1 MPIKVLMPALSPTM
15 TEGKLAKWLK
25 KEGETVKSG
34 QVLAEIETDKATME
48 LEAVDE
54 GTLGKILIAGGT
66 EGVAVNTPIALIL
79 EEGENASAL
88 ADAGNGAAAP
98 KAVVPASPAP
108 SGAAI
113 ATAPIP
119 KAEIK
124 VNVEQM
130 KKNLDQ
136 AIGQLN
142 DNMRDGGRN
151 LAFAM
156 DETLGRPIIVVKKE
170 DTGEV
175 IRQIPNEVVIKVAHN
190 LDKLKGLLFNTRA

>member
-1 MPIKVLMPALSPTM
+1 M
-15 TEGKLAKWLK
+15 
-25 KEGETVKSG
+25 
-34 QVLAEIETDKATME
+34 
-48 LEAVDE
+48 
-54 GTLGKILIAGGT
+54 
-66 EGVAVNTPIALIL
+66 
-79 EEGENASAL
+79 
-88 ADAGNGAAAP
+88 
-98 KAVVPASPAP
+98 
-108 SGAAI
+108 
-113 ATAPIP
+113 P

-156 DETLGRPIIVVKKE
+156 DEVLGRAVIVVKKE

-190 LDKLKGLLFNTRA
+190 LDKIKGLLLNTRA

>member
-1 MPIKVLMPALSPTM
+1 MEIQSRSTPLQSP
-15 TEGKLAKWLK
+15 
-25 KEGETVKSG
+25 
-34 QVLAEIETDKATME
+34 KAQ
-48 LEAVDE
+48 
-54 GTLGKILIAGGT
+54 
-66 EGVAVNTPIALIL
+66 
-79 EEGENASAL
+79 
-88 ADAGNGAAAP
+88 AAAP
-98 KAVVPASPAP
+98 QPQAASPAP

>member
-1 MPIKVLMPALSPTM
+1 MRQTRKVGIMEILTRSAALQ
-15 TEGKLAKWLK
+15 
-25 KEGETVKSG
+25 TVKL
-34 QVLAEIETDKATME
+34 Q
-48 LEAVDE
+48 
-54 GTLGKILIAGGT
+54 
-66 EGVAVNTPIALIL
+66 
-79 EEGENASAL
+79 
-88 ADAGNGAAAP
+88 
-98 KAVVPASPAP
+98 PASPQTQAHP
-108 SGAAI
+108 ASTGVAI
-113 ATAPIP
+113 ATAPVH

-156 DETLGRPIIVVKKE
+156 DEVLGRPVIVVKKG

-190 LDKLKGLLFNTRA
+190 LDKLKGLLFNTHA

>member
-1 MPIKVLMPALSPTM
+1 MEIQSRSVPQPSP
-15 TEGKLAKWLK
+15 KLQ
-25 KEGETVKSG
+25 S
-34 QVLAEIETDKATME
+34 
-48 LEAVDE
+48 
-54 GTLGKILIAGGT
+54 
-66 EGVAVNTPIALIL
+66 
-79 EEGENASAL
+79 
-88 ADAGNGAAAP
+88 AAP
-98 KAVVPASPAP
+98 QGPTAAP
-108 SGAAI
+108 EATGKTL

-119 KAEIK
+119 KAEIN

-156 DETLGRPIIVVKKE
+156 DETLGRPVIVVKKE
-170 DTGEV
+170 DTGEI

-190 LDKLKGLLFNTRA
+190 MEKLKGLLFNTRA

>member
-1 MPIKVLMPALSPTM
+1 MEIQSRSTSLQSP
-15 TEGKLAKWLK
+15 
-25 KEGETVKSG
+25 
-34 QVLAEIETDKATME
+34 KAQ
-48 LEAVDE
+48 
-54 GTLGKILIAGGT
+54 
-66 EGVAVNTPIALIL
+66 
-79 EEGENASAL
+79 
-88 ADAGNGAAAP
+88 AAAP
-98 KAVVPASPAP
+98 QPQAASPTP

-156 DETLGRPIIVVKKE
+156 DEVLGRPIIVVKKE

>member
-1 MPIKVLMPALSPTM
+1 MEIQSRSTPLQSP
-15 TEGKLAKWLK
+15 
-25 KEGETVKSG
+25 
-34 QVLAEIETDKATME
+34 KAT
-48 LEAVDE
+48 V
-54 GTLGKILIAGGT
+54 
-66 EGVAVNTPIALIL
+66 VAPQPQA
-79 EEGENASAL
+79 
-88 ADAGNGAAAP
+88 
-98 KAVVPASPAP
+98 ASPAP

>member
-1 MPIKVLMPALSPTM
+1 VEIMEIQSRSTPLQSP
-15 TEGKLAKWLK
+15 
-25 KEGETVKSG
+25 
-34 QVLAEIETDKATME
+34 KAQ
-48 LEAVDE
+48 
-54 GTLGKILIAGGT
+54 
-66 EGVAVNTPIALIL
+66 
-79 EEGENASAL
+79 
-88 ADAGNGAAAP
+88 AAAP
-98 KAVVPASPAP
+98 QPQAASPAP

>member
-1 MPIKVLMPALSPTM
+1 MEIQSRSTQLQSP
-15 TEGKLAKWLK
+15 
-25 KEGETVKSG
+25 
-34 QVLAEIETDKATME
+34 KAQ
-48 LEAVDE
+48 
-54 GTLGKILIAGGT
+54 
-66 EGVAVNTPIALIL
+66 
-79 EEGENASAL
+79 
-88 ADAGNGAAAP
+88 AAAP
-98 KAVVPASPAP
+98 QPQAASPAP

-136 AIGQLN
+136 AISQLN

>member
-1 MPIKVLMPALSPTM
+1 MEIQSRSMPQPSPKPQPAASQGHSAAP
-15 TEGKLAKWLK
+15 A
-25 KEGETVKSG
+25 
-34 QVLAEIETDKATME
+34 AA
-48 LEAVDE
+48 
-54 GTLGKILIAGGT
+54 
-66 EGVAVNTPIALIL
+66 GVAM
-79 EEGENASAL
+79 
-88 ADAGNGAAAP
+88 
-98 KAVVPASPAP
+98 
-108 SGAAI
+108 

-124 VNVEQM
+124 VNVEEM

-156 DETLGRPIIVVKKE
+156 DESLGRPIIVVKKE

-175 IRQIPNEVVIKVAHN
+175 IRQIPNEVVIKVAHS

>member
-1 MPIKVLMPALSPTM
+1 MEIQSRSAPQPSPKPQPAAPQ
-15 TEGKLAKWLK
+15 
-25 KEGETVKSG
+25 G
-34 QVLAEIETDKATME
+34 QTAAPAAT
-48 LEAVDE
+48 
-54 GTLGKILIAGGT
+54 
-66 EGVAVNTPIALIL
+66 GVAL
-79 EEGENASAL
+79 
-88 ADAGNGAAAP
+88 
-98 KAVVPASPAP
+98 
-108 SGAAI
+108 

-156 DETLGRPIIVVKKE
+156 DETLGRPVIVVKKE

-190 LDKLKGLLFNTRA
+190 MAKLKGLLFNTRT

>member
-1 MPIKVLMPALSPTM
+1 MMEIQTRSTALQSP
-15 TEGKLAKWLK
+15 
-25 KEGETVKSG
+25 
-34 QVLAEIETDKATME
+34 Q
-48 LEAVDE
+48 
-54 GTLGKILIAGGT
+54 
-66 EGVAVNTPIALIL
+66 PQ
-79 EEGENASAL
+79 
-88 ADAGNGAAAP
+88 
-98 KAVVPASPAP
+98 PASPQAQSAKP
-108 SGAAI
+108 ALTGAAI
-113 ATAPIP
+113 ATAPMP

-156 DETLGRPIIVVKKE
+156 DEVLGRPVIVVKKE

-190 LDKLKGLLFNTRA
+190 MDKLKGLLLNTRA

>member
-1 MPIKVLMPALSPTM
+1 
-15 TEGKLAKWLK
+15 
-25 KEGETVKSG
+25 
-34 QVLAEIETDKATME
+34 
-48 LEAVDE
+48 
-54 GTLGKILIAGGT
+54 
-66 EGVAVNTPIALIL
+66 
-79 EEGENASAL
+79 
-88 ADAGNGAAAP
+88 
-98 KAVVPASPAP
+98 
-108 SGAAI
+108 
-113 ATAPIP
+113 
-119 KAEIK
+119 
-124 VNVEQM
+124 M

>member
-1 MPIKVLMPALSPTM
+1 MEIQSRSMPQPSPKPQPAASQGHSAAP
-15 TEGKLAKWLK
+15 A
-25 KEGETVKSG
+25 
-34 QVLAEIETDKATME
+34 AT
-48 LEAVDE
+48 
-54 GTLGKILIAGGT
+54 
-66 EGVAVNTPIALIL
+66 GVAM
-79 EEGENASAL
+79 
-88 ADAGNGAAAP
+88 
-98 KAVVPASPAP
+98 
-108 SGAAI
+108 

-124 VNVEQM
+124 VNVEEM

-156 DETLGRPIIVVKKE
+156 DESLGRPIIVVKKE

>member
-1 MPIKVLMPALSPTM
+1 MEIQSRSAPQPS
-15 TEGKLAKWLK
+15 LK
-25 KEGETVKSG
+25 PQPS
-34 QVLAEIETDKATME
+34 
-48 LEAVDE
+48 
-54 GTLGKILIAGGT
+54 
-66 EGVAVNTPIALIL
+66 
-79 EEGENASAL
+79 
-88 ADAGNGAAAP
+88 AP
-98 KAVVPASPAP
+98 KAQTAAP
-108 SGAAI
+108 EATGTAI

-119 KAEIK
+119 KAEIN

-156 DETLGRPIIVVKKE
+156 DETLGRPVIVVKKE

-175 IRQIPNEVVIKVAHN
+175 IRQIPNEVVIKVAHSME
-190 LDKLKGLLFNTRA
+190 KLKGLLFNTRA

>member
-1 MPIKVLMPALSPTM
+1 M
-15 TEGKLAKWLK
+15 
-25 KEGETVKSG
+25 
-34 QVLAEIETDKATME
+34 
-48 LEAVDE
+48 
-54 GTLGKILIAGGT
+54 
-66 EGVAVNTPIALIL
+66 
-79 EEGENASAL
+79 
-88 ADAGNGAAAP
+88 
-98 KAVVPASPAP
+98 
-108 SGAAI
+108 
-113 ATAPIP
+113 ATAPVP

-124 VNVEQM
+124 VNAEEM

-142 DNMRDGGRN
+142 ENMRDGGRN

-156 DETLGRPIIVVKKE
+156 DESLGRPIIVVKKE

>member
-1 MPIKVLMPALSPTM
+1 MEIQSRSAPQPSP
-15 TEGKLAKWLK
+15 KPQP
-25 KEGETVKSG
+25 S
-34 QVLAEIETDKATME
+34 
-48 LEAVDE
+48 
-54 GTLGKILIAGGT
+54 
-66 EGVAVNTPIALIL
+66 
-79 EEGENASAL
+79 
-88 ADAGNGAAAP
+88 AP
-98 KAVVPASPAP
+98 KAQTAAP
-108 SGAAI
+108 EATGTAI

-119 KAEIK
+119 KAEIN

-156 DETLGRPIIVVKKE
+156 DETLGRPVIVVKKE

-175 IRQIPNEVVIKVAHN
+175 IRQIPNEVVIKVGHS
-190 LDKLKGLLFNTRA
+190 LDAIKGILLNERIWIIAKALNYLADS

>member
-1 MPIKVLMPALSPTM
+1 MEIQSRSAPQTSP
-15 TEGKLAKWLK
+15 KP
-25 KEGETVKSG
+25 
-34 QVLAEIETDKATME
+34 Q
-48 LEAVDE
+48 
-54 GTLGKILIAGGT
+54 
-66 EGVAVNTPIALIL
+66 P
-79 EEGENASAL
+79 
-88 ADAGNGAAAP
+88 AAP
-98 KAVVPASPAP
+98 QAQTAAPAAT
-108 SGAAI
+108 GTAM

-156 DETLGRPIIVVKKE
+156 DETLGRPVIVVKKE
-170 DTGEV
+170 DTGEI

-190 LDKLKGLLFNTRA
+190 IEKLKGLLFNTRA

>member
-1 MPIKVLMPALSPTM
+1 MEIQSRSAPQPSPKPQPAAS
-15 TEGKLAKWLK
+15 
-25 KEGETVKSG
+25 
-34 QVLAEIETDKATME
+34 QVQTSAPAT
-48 LEAVDE
+48 
-54 GTLGKILIAGGT
+54 T
-66 EGVAVNTPIALIL
+66 GV
-79 EEGENASAL
+79 SM
-88 ADAGNGAAAP
+88 
-98 KAVVPASPAP
+98 
-108 SGAAI
+108 

-124 VNVEQM
+124 VNVEEM

-142 DNMRDGGRN
+142 ENMRDGGRN

-156 DETLGRPIIVVKKE
+156 DESLGRPIIVVKKQ